1 MKLHFKE
8 YGTGAPLV
16 ILHGLFGMLD
26 NWQYHARRL
35 SAHFR
40 IFALDARNHGHS
52 PHDSVFTY
60 EAMADDLLEFAHDRN
75 LLQFGLLGHSMGG
88 KTAMYFAQHHPE
100 YVSRLLVADIGPQ
113 AYPVHHRE
121 IIEAL
126 KGLDF
131 SVISSRG
138 AAQEALASAIPELGV
153 RQFLLKSLYW
163 ADKGRLSFRF
173 NLDAIDQSIEEVGK
187 PNYDR
192 QYFGPT
198 LFLRGENSKYIL
210 PERDEADIKSVF
222 PDAEIQTIAD
232 AGHWLHADQPDLF
245 CLTAHQFFSREA

>member
-1 MKLHFKE
+1 
-8 YGTGAPLV
+8 
-16 ILHGLFGMLD
+16 
-26 NWQYHARRL
+26 
-35 SAHFR
+35 
-40 IFALDARNHGHS
+40 
-52 PHDSVFTY
+52 
-60 EAMADDLLEFAHDRN
+60 
-75 LLQFGLLGHSMGG
+75 
-88 KTAMYFAQHHPE
+88 
-100 YVSRLLVADIGPQ
+100 
-113 AYPVHHRE
+113 
-121 IIEAL
+121 
-126 KGLDF
+126 
-131 SVISSRG
+131 
-138 AAQEALASAIPELGV
+138 V